1 MVICKFLF
9 YFSCSIQYGLV
20 FLFVFVIVFFGE
32 NNFKINKYKD
42 NIVDLRFYLF
52 EVIVNKKFE
61 INILYVEIVD
71 LLR

>member
-1 MVICKFLF
+1 MVICKFSF

-71 LLR
+71 LLC

>member
-1 MVICKFLF
+1 MYIFF

-71 LLR
+71 LLC